1 VLSAVAAVAGVVAGV
16 VIAGCSASTHAAST
30 QAGSQSALGAA
41 GAAGAPAIA
50 ALGPAADGSGAS
62 AAASAAA
69 GGTADGDSDGS
80 SVERAPAAAAV
91 TSGASASTSTP
102 TDALPGASLIK
113 TVQLTVTVQDVPAQA
128 DRADAIATGAGGT
141 IDGDQRNSGT
151 PTSPPTA
158 TITLRVPPT
167 ALSRVLGELSR
178 LGHEDN
184 RNLSTD
190 NVSTEVA
197 DVDSRVRSAQ
207 ETIAALRVLYAR
219 AVKVSD
225 VIDIET
231 QLAQRESDLESLQ
244 ARQRVLA
251 EQVALATVTLNLRTA
266 SPAAAKHTHPAA
278 GFAAGAGA
286 GWRAFVRAAQ
296 GFFAGLGAALPFAA
310 VVVLVGVAAL
320 VARGIAR
327 RRRRVRTPAAGAS
340 PSN

>member
-1 VLSAVAAVAGVVAGV
+1 
-16 VIAGCSASTHAAST
+16 
-30 QAGSQSALGAA
+30 
-41 GAAGAPAIA
+41 
-50 ALGPAADGSGAS
+50 
-62 AAASAAA
+62 
-69 GGTADGDSDGS
+69 
-80 SVERAPAAAAV
+80 
-91 TSGASASTSTP
+91 
-102 TDALPGASLIK
+102 LPGASLIK

-141 IDGDQRNSGT
+141 VDGDQRNSGGT
-151 PTSPPTA
+151 PTSAPTA
-158 TITLRVPPT
+158 TITLRVPPA

-178 LGHEDN
+178 LGHEDT

-190 NVSTEVA
+190 NVSTEVV

-219 AVKVSD
+219 AAKVSD

-266 SPAAAKHTHPAA
+266 SPAAAKHTHHAA

-327 RRRRVRTPAAGAS
+327 RRRRVRTPATGAS